1 MYNCDPKWFT
11 PKFCGP
17 GLRYEVGV
25 FIATGHIVWLQGP
38 YPCGDWP
45 DVRIA
50 RSCLHFWLLPW
61 EKYVSDGLYKL
72 CRGYAMTPVRR
83 ERSHMDYVRGVV
95 RARHESVN
103 RRFKIF
109 KILSHKYCHPI
120 ETHGDVF
127 RSVSN
132 IVQILLE
139 NGMPMYD
146 IEGYMD

>member
-1 MYNCDPKWFT
+1 MSN
-11 PKFCGP
+11 
-17 GLRYEVGV
+17 GV
-25 FIATGHIVWLQGP
+25 
-38 YPCGDWP
+38 
-45 DVRIA
+45 
-50 RSCLHFWLLPW
+50 
-61 EKYVSDGLYKL
+61 YKL
-72 CRGYAMTPVRR
+72 CRGYTLPPVQRD
-83 ERSHMDYVRGVV
+83 RSHMDYVRGVV
-95 RARHESVN
+95 RARRESVN

-109 KILSHKYCHPI
+109 KILSHKYRHPI